1 MPGYLVELLE
11 NEKMTL
17 TDQKVGAQ
25 VVWAGSEAQA
35 RAIAKA
41 SRRGDSSAA
50 WDNATVT
57 DLSTVQSFAHLSM
70 VVHVYD
76 AVPVI
81 GVAVDMPAG
90 NVVASGSIDTAGTG
104 YSANDILTVATGTKT
119 RAATFRVTTVG
130 GSGEVTG
137 IELVDP
143 GDAYT
148 VDPTLDGVA
157 TTVLPDNGSGCKLD
171 LTMVAND
178 YKNLVGAMVTAL
190 NATAIDGAACD
201 FGDGATGSLTIA
213 AIADGIGDKNAHAAF
228 YVTADP
234 AKNEIPELLGT
245 MTDQGIAAAVLNVLL
260 VASPVA
266 PKSIG
271 VY

>member
-1 MPGYLVELLE
+1 MVELLE
-11 NEKMTL
+11 NEKITL
-17 TDQKVGAQ
+17 TDQKSGVQ
-25 VVWAGSEAQA
+25 VVWAGSVAQA

-76 AVPVI
+76 AVPII
-81 GVAVDMPAG
+81 GVTVDMPAG
-90 NVVASGSIDTAGTG
+90 NVVASGAIDTAGTG
-104 YSANDILTVATGTKT
+104 YQVNDIVSVDGGTAV

-130 GSGEVTG
+130 GSGEITG

-143 GDAYT
+143 GDSYT
-148 VDPTLDGVA
+148 VDPDLTANAVTGG
-157 TTVLPDNGSGCKLD
+157 NGSSGALD

-234 AKNEIPELLGT
+234 AKNEIPGLLGT